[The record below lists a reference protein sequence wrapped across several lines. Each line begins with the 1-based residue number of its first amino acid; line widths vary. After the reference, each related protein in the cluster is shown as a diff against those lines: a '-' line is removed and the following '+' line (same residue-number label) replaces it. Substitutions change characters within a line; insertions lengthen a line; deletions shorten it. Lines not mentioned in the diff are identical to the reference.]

1 MLMSKKVISIC
12 LLPLLLLTLQPL
24 FTQEKQEEDPLVSA
38 FRENFSRAGDE
49 TKLDILKDSVNY
61 SPELMG
67 PLYKQ
72 AVDYAVNNSDL
83 LKSNVQLQEIAV
95 LAVQLAGTSAYAPA
109 GGPLWDLFNNYDD
122 TRIRISIL
130 SSLRKDKLGNDRI
143 LMLLNNWIDRQVSIF
158 HAGSGVNLQVLS
170 QAVRTLGSFRDPSSF
185 SILLSISVMSLP
197 DEVTNGAREAL
208 LAVEGDYAQMST
220 EVINNGSAA
229 EKLVALQTAVDRE
242 ELTAEA
248 RAGVCVVALRVGNGL
263 TLSDQ
268 ANAGLIR
275 QMRVLAARVLREL
288 RWSDATG
295 ELIQHFDLCILEFD
309 RGVGTKSALLES
321 IAALGVMDTR
331 EAAVRLALYLDVIN
345 SFVEGNQGYDEQI
358 TLAVV
363 RSLGELKSK
372 AGLNALLYLGY
383 LDYSKTI
390 RTAGD
395 EARRAILGQ

>member
-1 MLMSKKVISIC
+1 MLLPKKLISIC
-12 LLPLLLLTLQPL
+12 FLLLVFFSFLPL
-24 FTQEKQEEDPLVSA
+24 FSQEKQEEDPLVAA

-109 GGPLWDLFNNYDD
+109 GGSLWELFNNYDE

-130 SSLRKDKLGNDRI
+130 ASLNKEKLGNERI

-158 HAGSGVNLQVLS
+158 RAGSGVNLQVFG
-170 QAVRTLGSFRDPSSF
+170 QAVRTAGSFRDPSSF
-185 SILLSISVMSLP
+185 SIFLSISVMALP
-197 DEVTNGAREAL
+197 DEITNAAREAL
-208 LAVEGDYAQMST
+208 LAVEGDYAKMASG
-220 EVINNGSAA
+220 IIKSGAAA
-229 EKLVALQTAVDRE
+229 EKLVALQTTVDRE
-242 ELTAEA
+242 ELSSEA
-248 RAGVCVVALRVGNGL
+248 RAGVCIEALQVGNGL

-288 RWSDATG
+288 RWSDATD
-295 ELIQHFDLCILEFD
+295 ELIQHFDLCVLEYD
-309 RGVGTKSALLES
+309 RGIGSKSALLES

-390 RTAGD
+390 RNAGD